1 MPLPGKTD
9 SFFVHMAQAGPLA
22 RNPEDLELLWKIIV
36 GPHISDRTTPDIN
49 WKDPVKK
56 SLSEFRIAWTD
67 GWPDH
72 ETSTQ
77 ITGLLHSFAG
87 ELEKTGCRVEKQ
99 IPDQTLHHE
108 SLLTYVEIFPYVI
121 AQGTPWI
128 IRKII
133 KMQLYR
139 GLLKGL
145 KNQYPDLKKSM
156 NDAFRMNARHY
167 TRMMLS
173 RNRITRRWEEFF
185 TEYDFLVCPV
195 AFGPAFR
202 RCKTGSKIH
211 YNNKELLYLDYV
223 WPFAACFNASGNPSI
238 AVPLGLNEDG
248 LPVGVQ
254 IVGKYWS
261 EPQLIHFVKL
271 LQPYLPGFIRPKG
284 FE

>member
-1 MPLPGKTD
+1 MKPESITAGRNAAFSAAIAALNWFRVTVDSSNPRPSALPRKRLPPSHSTI
-9 SFFVHMAQAGPLA
+9 QEP
-22 RNPEDLELLWKIIV
+22 RN
-36 GPHISDRTTPDIN
+36 GTPRSTI
-49 WKDPVKK
+49 
-56 SLSEFRIAWTD
+56 
-67 GWPDH
+67 

-108 SLLTYVEIFPYVI
+108 SLLTYVGIFPYVI

-211 YNNKELLYLDYV
+211 YDNKELLYLDYV
-223 WPFAACFNASGNPSI
+223 WPFAACFNASGNPSL

-248 LPVGVQ
+248 MPVGVQ
-254 IVGKYWS
+254 IVGRYWS
-261 EPQLIHFVKL
+261 EPELIHFVKL
-271 LQPYLPGFIRPKG
+271 LQPFLPGFIRPRG